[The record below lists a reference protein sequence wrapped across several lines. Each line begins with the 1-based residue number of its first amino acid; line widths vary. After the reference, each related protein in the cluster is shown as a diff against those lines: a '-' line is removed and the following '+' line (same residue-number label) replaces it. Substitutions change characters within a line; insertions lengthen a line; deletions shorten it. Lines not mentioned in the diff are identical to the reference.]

1 MPSKSVPTLR
11 ARRSGRVPKESS
23 LERTRLVSDPD
34 VAPETNASPMKS
46 VVWFLVVIVLALITY
61 LGLKTYLTDSLEE
74 TLEPTLTPTSAE
86 VSPNIV
92 STTVLDDDP
101 IEPFTNTTYWN
112 QNSKQIQSTSTEDAF
127 IIQNVKVQPHKSYIS
142 FVFELSGGSVSDFPQ
157 VTAEMLDDIILT
169 FENISLNS
177 SSLEVDE
184 TVTLN
189 LGSIISL
196 TRTEYSEKVDMYLID
211 LLEKKSFA
219 LYSKVEDEK
228 KLVILDVLN
237 PIEDEVV
244 PTTQSTPTPTSGVS
258 PTPLPAGA
266 ENYSNEYS
274 QNEQKI
280 VSSVTDK
287 SVKITKYNYFDSSD
301 RFTYNL
307 ILSDG
312 IPNAVASLEGN
323 ILTLEVSNLALDGV
337 VGNGGS
343 GSTDLSATGVVH
355 VQKVDISNS
364 DGTSK
369 YVFTL
374 DGARDFKLNADE
386 EGGTMS
392 LEIKR

>member
-1 MPSKSVPTLR
+1 
-11 ARRSGRVPKESS
+11 
-23 LERTRLVSDPD
+23 
-34 VAPETNASPMKS
+34 
-46 VVWFLVVIVLALITY
+46 
-61 LGLKTYLTDSLEE
+61 
-74 TLEPTLTPTSAE
+74 
-86 VSPNIV
+86 
-92 STTVLDDDP
+92 
-101 IEPFTNTTYWN
+101 
-112 QNSKQIQSTSTEDAF
+112 
-127 IIQNVKVQPHKSYIS
+127 
-142 FVFELSGGSVSDFPQ
+142 
-157 VTAEMLDDIILT
+157 
-169 FENISLNS
+169 
-177 SSLEVDE
+177 
-184 TVTLN
+184 
-189 LGSIISL
+189 
-196 TRTEYSEKVDMYLID
+196 
-211 LLEKKSFA
+211 
-219 LYSKVEDEK
+219 
-228 KLVILDVLN
+228 
-237 PIEDEVV
+237 
-244 PTTQSTPTPTSGVS
+244 PTTKSTPTPTSGVS

-287 SVKITKYNYFDSSD
+287 SVKITKYNYFDSPD

-343 GSTDLSATGVVH
+343 GSTDLSATDAVH

-364 DGTSK
+364 DGISK

-386 EGGTMS
+386 EGGTMI